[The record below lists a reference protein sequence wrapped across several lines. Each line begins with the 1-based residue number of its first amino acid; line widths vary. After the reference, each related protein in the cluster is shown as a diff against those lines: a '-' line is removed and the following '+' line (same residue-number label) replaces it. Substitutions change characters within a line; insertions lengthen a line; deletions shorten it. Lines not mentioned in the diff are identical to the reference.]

1 MRSHVSFVCEGQED
15 AIISDPKTGYLRW
28 AETRPPRSKC
38 NALEWLLRDWLVQG
52 WQKFGLMAFPKT
64 VFKAYT
70 ELLDFNQ
77 WPP

>member
-1 MRSHVSFVCEGQED
+1 MPLSLIQDRVLEVD
-15 AIISDPKTGYLRW
+15 RDPPTSGH
-28 AETRPPRSKC
+28 C
-38 NALEWLLRDWLVQG
+38 NTLEWLLRDWLVQG
-52 WQKFGLMAFPKT
+52 WQKYGLVAFPKT